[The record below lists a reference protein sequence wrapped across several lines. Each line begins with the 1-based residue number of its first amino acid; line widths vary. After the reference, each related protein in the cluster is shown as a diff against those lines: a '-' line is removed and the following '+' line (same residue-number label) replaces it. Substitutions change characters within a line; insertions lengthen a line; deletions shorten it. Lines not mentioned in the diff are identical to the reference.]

1 MRRFFQATG
10 ATLAVLAILGT
21 TSERAAAQ
29 FVSVN
34 NYQAAPQA
42 TAQQPSPVP
51 QPVYQVASRPTYGA
65 TAYPAAQPAPSA
77 TYSYQ
82 QPTYPAAQPTPAYAA
97 PAAPTAPVAAY
108 PRVAQAAEL
117 PTPSEVVAAPANTTP
132 TPTYSATPAQAAPA
146 TGAMPY
152 DGGYQQQGATTYAT
166 PTASYGA
173 ANHGAVSYGAASY
186 GAGGCATGD
195 CNTATG
201 YAGYDHACAAPACDT
216 APACNL
222 APCRPRRQWFAG
234 IYGLYLNRAGDASK
248 RAVSYMTDTT
258 GFTPGNSY
266 YVSPSDQ
273 VLFTA
278 DAGDDDFF
286 GGEIRFG
293 STFGC
298 DPCACGQPF
307 AWEVGYW
314 GIDGGDDVATMILPG
329 VVEPTNYNRI
339 YTLNNYNGLYTDLDG
354 TGATWAN
361 RPIYDD
367 NGDPADGDI
376 YANDVRILGV
386 RVRQSFSA
394 QNLELNFWRFGTPT
408 AASSCGIGGGGI
420 ASACGVGGGA
430 CGGGSCGIDACGCG
444 PTACASCRPPRRFFI
459 NGLMGVRFMR
469 IDDSFGLDWQG
480 VPIDVPPSGN
490 AGYPPAGWPTAY
502 TSFPLDDNS
511 VTFSDYDATN
521 DLVGFQLGCS
531 MNWLV
536 GCNWN
541 FFCDSNFGIYG
552 NNAEVR
558 KRVYGGGAS
567 VITFQDGSP
576 ASVVGDDTSVA
587 YVGELRVGVGYQVTC
602 SCRLTAAYRLIGI
615 GGLALGAEEYQS
627 TEWSN
632 AVLASHIDANNS
644 LILHGLQTGVEWKY

>member
-10 ATLAVLAILGT
+10 ATLAALAILGT

-42 TAQQPSPVP
+42 TAQQPSPAP
-51 QPVYQVASRPTYGA
+51 QPVYQVASRPAYGA
-65 TAYPAAQPAPSA
+65 TAYQPAATAYPPVQPAPA
-77 TYSYQ
+77 AVYSHQ
-82 QPTYPAAQPTPAYAA
+82 TPTYTAAQPTPAYAA
-97 PAAPTAPVAAY
+97 PTAPTAPVAAY

-117 PTPSEVVAAPANTTP
+117 PTPSEVVTAPAATTP
-132 TPTYSATPAQAAPA
+132 TPTYSATPSEA
-146 TGAMPY
+146 TPTSGAMPY
-152 DGGYQQQGATTYAT
+152 DGGYQQQGATSYAT

-173 ANHGAVSYGAASY
+173 TNHGAVSYGSA
-186 GAGGCATGD
+186 GCATGD
-195 CNTATG
+195 CNTTSG
-201 YAGYDHACAAPACDT
+201 YAGYDHACATPACDA

-258 GFTPGNSY
+258 GWTAGNDY
-266 YVSPSDQ
+266 YYSSGDPI
-273 VLFTA
+273 LFTA
-278 DAGDDDFF
+278 DASNDDFF

-314 GIDGGDDVATMILPG
+314 GIDDGEDVATLILPG
-329 VVEPTNYNRI
+329 TVGPTYFERI

-354 TGATWAN
+354 GGATWAN

-367 NGDPADGDI
+367 NGDPADGDLS
-376 YANDVRILGV
+376 ANDVRILGM
-386 RVRQSFSA
+386 RARQSFSV

-408 AASSCGIGGGGI
+408 AASPCGIGGGGI

-430 CGGGSCGIDACGCG
+430 CGGGSCGVDACGCG
-444 PTACASCRPPRRFFI
+444 PAACAPCRPPRRFFV
-459 NGLMGVRFMR
+459 NGLVGLRYMR
-469 IDDSFGLDWQG
+469 VDDDFGLDWQFTTVDG
-480 VPIDVPPSGN
+480 TGNPPS
-490 AGYPPAGWPTAY
+490 GWPTAY
-502 TSFPLDDNS
+502 ESFPADDNS
-511 VTFSDYDATN
+511 VIFSDYDATN

-552 NNAEVR
+552 NDAQVN

-567 VITFQDGSP
+567 VVTFQDGSP
-576 ASVVGDDTSVA
+576 ASVVGDDTTVA

-602 SCRLTAAYRLIGI
+602 NCRLTAAYRFIGI

-644 LILHGLQTGVEWKY
+644 IILHGLQAGVEYKY